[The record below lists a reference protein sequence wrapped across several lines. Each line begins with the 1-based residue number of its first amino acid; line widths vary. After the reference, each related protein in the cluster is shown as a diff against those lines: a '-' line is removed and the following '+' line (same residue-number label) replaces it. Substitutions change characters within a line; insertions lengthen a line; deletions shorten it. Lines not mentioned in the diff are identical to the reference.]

1 MSENTIRKFD
11 DQHTPVVV
19 SAARTATGKFGG
31 SLSVINCPDEVPAW
45 TVNKN
50 CGTGLKAINITA

>member
-31 SLSVINCPDEVPAW
+31 SLSGINCPDEVPAW